1 MFRAGEVY
9 ISYQWYLNLSLR
21 AGSQV
26 KLSRRSLLKYSI
38 ATAALASGGAWLVSS
53 ASIDFK
59 PMPRLTLKPQYQQ
72 VFWYLIPAFLEG
84 AVASDDVARK
94 QQVLAN
100 IDQAFSILEP
110 HTQAELNQLLE
121 ILASRGGWLLLSA
134 GAAQLSELSIAQRL
148 LLLQQWQQH
157 YLQLLRQAYQGLH
170 ELITAAW
177 YGDPTAWPEL
187 AYHLPAQARGL
198 VND

>member
-1 MFRAGEVY
+1 M
-9 ISYQWYLNLSLR
+9 
-21 AGSQV
+21 
-26 KLSRRSLLKYSI
+26 KLSRRALLKYSI
-38 ATAALASGGAWLVSS
+38 ATVALATGGSWLVSS

-59 PMPRLTLKPQYQQ
+59 PMARLALTPQQQQ

-84 AVASDDVARK
+84 AVANDDVARK
-94 QQVLAN
+94 QQVLGN
-100 IDQAFSILEP
+100 IDHAFAILEP
-110 HTQAELNQLLE
+110 HTQVELNQLLD

-134 GAAQLSELSIAQRL
+134 GAAQLSELSIQQRL

-177 YGDPTAWPEL
+177 YGDPASWPDLE
-187 AYHLPAQARGL
+187 YQLPAQAKGL